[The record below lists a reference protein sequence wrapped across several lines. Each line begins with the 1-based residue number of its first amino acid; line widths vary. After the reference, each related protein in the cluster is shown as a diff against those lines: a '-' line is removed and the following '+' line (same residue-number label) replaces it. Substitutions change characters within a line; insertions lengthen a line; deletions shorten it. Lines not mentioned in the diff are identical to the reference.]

1 MAFEFKLPEI
11 GEGVAQGEIVKWL
24 IKVGDAV
31 TEDQPIVEIMTDKA
45 TVEIASPRT
54 GTIGQIMA
62 KEGDSVKVGAGLV
75 QIDEGA
81 GAKTSAEK
89 PAEAKI
95 SAPASAQP
103 QPKPAPVPQA
113 ASVSVPTSASAAQPT
128 NARVLAS
135 PATRKLARENG
146 INLSAIAGSGPAG
159 RILLED
165 LQGQPAGAVRPTAPT
180 QNIVQR
186 NLVPSGGEE
195 RIPVRGIRKKIV
207 ENMARSKQKA
217 AHFTHVDEV
226 DMTELVG
233 LRDSLKAEA
242 EKYGVKLNYLP
253 FIIKAICL
261 GLKQHT
267 RLNSTYDEPKEEL
280 VIKHYYN
287 IGIAVA
293 TKDNDLIVPVIK
305 NADQKTILE
314 LSMEIS
320 SLAEK
325 ARTNK
330 LAPSDLQG
338 GTFTLTSLGTF
349 GGLMATP
356 IINYPEVGIVGFH
369 QIKDTP
375 VVRDGQIVVRKIAHA
390 SISLDHRIVD
400 GLLGATFLRTFINYL
415 EKPATMHDFLNA
427 I

>member
-1 MAFEFKLPEI
+1 MSFEFKLPEI
-11 GEGVAQGEIVKWL
+11 GEGVSQGEIVKWL
-24 IKVGDAV
+24 VKEGDTV
-31 TEDQPIVEIMTDKA
+31 KEDQAIVEIMTDKA
-45 TVEIASPRT
+45 TVEIASPKS

-62 KEGDSVKVGAGLV
+62 KEGDSVKVGGGLV
-75 QIDEGA
+75 SIKEGNA
-81 GAKTSAEK
+81 SPSSTPEK
-89 PAEAKI
+89 PA
-95 SAPASAQP
+95 PAVTA
-103 QPKPAPVPQA
+103 A
-113 ASVSVPTSASAAQPT
+113 ASVASPAQQTSMQTPRTST
-128 NARVLAS
+128 VSNSRVLAS
-135 PATRKLARENG
+135 PATRKLARERG
-146 INLSAIAGSGPAG
+146 VDLSAVSGSGPLG
-159 RILLED
+159 RVLRED
-165 LQGQPAGAVRPTAPT
+165 IQQGIQKPT
-180 QNIVQR
+180 QPIAQR
-186 NLVPSGGEE
+186 SITPAGGEE
-195 RIPVRGIRKKIV
+195 RIPIRGIRKKIV

-226 DMTELVG
+226 DMTELVS
-233 LRDSLKAEA
+233 LRESLKLEA
-242 EKYGVKLNYLP
+242 EKYGVKLTYLP
-253 FIIKAICL
+253 FIIKAISL
-261 GLKQHT
+261 ALKKHP

-293 TKDNDLIVPVIK
+293 TKDDDLIVPVIK

-314 LSMEIS
+314 ISAEIT

-330 LAPSDLQG
+330 LAPGDLQG
-338 GTFTLTSLGTF
+338 GTFTLTSLGNF

-375 VVRDGQIVVRKIAHA
+375 VVRNGRIVIRKIAHA

-415 EKPATMHDFLNA
+415 EKPSTMHDVLNA

>member
-24 IKVGDAV
+24 IKEGDSV
-31 TEDQPIVEIMTDKA
+31 KEDQAIVEIMTDKA
-45 TVEIASPRT
+45 TVEIASPKS
-54 GTIGQIMA
+54 GTIGKIMA

-75 QIDEGA
+75 HIEESA
-81 GAKTSAEK
+81 GATSQPKTATV
-89 PAEAKI
+89 A
-95 SAPASAQP
+95 APSASAA
-103 QPKPAPVPQA
+103 APVPQKATTSPAMQTA
-113 ASVSVPTSASAAQPT
+113 AVTSSIPASK
-128 NARVLAS
+128 VLAS

-146 INLSAIAGSGPAG
+146 IDLGSIAGTGPVG
-159 RILLED
+159 RVLRED
-165 LQGQPAGAVRPTAPT
+165 LERRLQGGSAPVATQKIPQRTVAPT
-180 QNIVQR
+180 
-186 NLVPSGGEE
+186 GGEE
-195 RIPVRGIRKKIV
+195 RIPVRGIRKKIA

-226 DMTELVG
+226 DMTETVA
-233 LRDSLKAEA
+233 LRDALKAEA

-253 FIIKAICL
+253 FIIKAVCL
-261 GLKQHT
+261 ALKRHT
-267 RLNSTYDEPKEEL
+267 RLNSTYDEAKEEL
-280 VIKHYYN
+280 VIKHFYN

-305 NADQKTILE
+305 NADQKSILE
-314 LSMEIS
+314 LSTEIT

-330 LAPSDLQG
+330 LSPADLQG
-338 GTFTLTSLGTF
+338 GTFTITSLGTF

-356 IINYPEVGIVGFH
+356 IINYPEVGILGFH

-390 SISLDHRIVD
+390 SISLDHRMVD
-400 GLLGATFLRTFINYL
+400 GLLGATFLRTFIDYL
-415 EKPATMHDFLNA
+415 EKPATMLDFLNA
-427 I
+427 V